1 MRLILASTS
10 PRRREI
16 LALLGVPFEI
26 IAPEFEERISAHSP
40 IEDQVLAFA
49 AGKAR
54 SVAQSNPD
62 SIVIGSD
69 TMIFLNGEKI
79 GKPADPAHA
88 RRILELLSGKRHTI
102 YTSIAIVDGGGPG
115 VQLIETVDVDMHS
128 FSAAEIDRYLGTG
141 ESLDKAGA
149 YSIQG
154 DGRKLIAA
162 IEGDYLAAVGMPI
175 RPIAHYLKS
184 RGVKI
189 ERDVDQLYAEK
200 PFPNWRSFD

>member
-1 MRLILASTS
+1 
-10 PRRREI
+10 
-16 LALLGVPFEI
+16 
-26 IAPEFEERISAHSP
+26 
-40 IEDQVLAFA
+40 
-49 AGKAR
+49 
-54 SVAQSNPD
+54 
-62 SIVIGSD
+62 
-69 TMIFLNGEKI
+69 MIFLNGEKI
-79 GKPADPAHA
+79 GKPADLAHA
-88 RRILELLSGKRHTI
+88 RRILEFLSGKRHTI

-128 FSAAEIDRYLGTG
+128 FSAAEIDRYLCTG

-162 IEGDYLAAVGMPI
+162 IGGDYLAAVGMPI
-175 RPIAHYLKS
+175 RPIANYLKS

-189 ERDVDQLYAEK
+189 ERDVDKLYAEK